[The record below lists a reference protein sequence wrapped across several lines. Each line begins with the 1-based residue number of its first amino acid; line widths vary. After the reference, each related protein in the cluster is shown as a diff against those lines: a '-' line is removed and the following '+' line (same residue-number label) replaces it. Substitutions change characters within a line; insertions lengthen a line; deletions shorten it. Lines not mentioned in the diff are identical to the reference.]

1 MSRRISR
8 RQFLRGTAVGGVGL
22 VILRNPSSAWSFQA
36 NESVGVALVGVA
48 GRGSWFVSILDRPSM
63 RPVAMCDVDNK
74 RAAEAFG
81 KYPDVPKF
89 DDFRVMLDK
98 AGRDIDG
105 VIVSTPEF
113 SRATILATCMRAG
126 KHVYGEKPLTR
137 EPYESRALRELARQ
151 SNLATQMGNQVTGD
165 GRLRQAVRLVQAG
178 LLGEVREVHVWNSA
192 SRPEGDAPP
201 EGGPEP
207 ALPSGSQPVP
217 PYLSWDAW
225 LAGSAARDYHEQW
238 YKGWR
243 GFRDF
248 GTSGLGWWGPHSANM
263 PFLALRIGDL
273 WDATGLDA
281 QARAIRITP
290 TVPRV
295 YQHTFPAWEM
305 VRYEVPARG
314 EMPPVALTWHK
325 GAMHFLERAMAGH
338 AEWRDMDPKPW
349 WVHSGSV
356 LIGSKGKLDATEYG
370 AIWRSYPAEL
380 KNAAEI
386 QGIRGMG
393 HEEEWLAGCRGQ
405 GQTWSNFVHAG
416 AFNEFLMLGNVA
428 TKVGEPFT
436 FDPVTGRVLD
446 NDAAQAALHTDYRDG
461 WSL

>member
-48 GRGSWFVSILDRPSM
+48 GRGSWFVSILDRPSL

-89 DDFRVMLDK
+89 DDFRAMLDK

-165 GRLRQAVRLVQAG
+165 GRLRQAVKLVQAG

-248 GTSGLGWWGPHSANM
+248 GTSGLGWWGPHCANM

-273 WDATGLDA
+273 WDAAGLDA

-290 TVPRV
+290 MVPRV

-325 GAMHFLERAMAGH
+325 GAMHFLERAMAEH

-380 KNAAEI
+380 KNAPEI
-386 QGIRGMG
+386 QGVRGMG
-393 HEEEWLAGCRGQ
+393 HEEEWLAACRGQ
-405 GQTWSNFVHAG
+405 GQTWSNFIHAG

-436 FDPVTGRVLD
+436 FDPVAGRVLD
-446 NDAAQAALHTDYRDG
+446 NDAAQAALHTEYRDG